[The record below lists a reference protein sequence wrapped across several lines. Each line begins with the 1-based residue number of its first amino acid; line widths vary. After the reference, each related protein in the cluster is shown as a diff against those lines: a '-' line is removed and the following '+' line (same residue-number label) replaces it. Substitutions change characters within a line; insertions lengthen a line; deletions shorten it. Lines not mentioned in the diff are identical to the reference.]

1 MTSNGFLQ
9 GGEPFEISGMS
20 SDGVLAGTLPKIG
33 MRVEYRTQDVAS
45 EAIAPLDTVLIQP
58 TERHFTLVWR
68 LHVPAI
74 DDLQTVRV
82 TEA

>member
-1 MTSNGFLQ
+1 
-9 GGEPFEISGMS
+9 MS

-45 EAIAPLDTVLIQP
+45 EAIAPLDTVLEIPP

-68 LHVPAI
+68 LHGPAI